1 MMKFV
6 QFSVVLSLGIIIGF
20 FVQEYHTLH
29 NPDSDLKTETSES
42 TQTITNNNTLPPTI
56 LTDKQYPHEL
66 ETEVTALRKKITF
79 LEKSLND
86 QQQTSEKN
94 SEEEPQE
101 NTPVKK
107 LSKEVLIQIGVTESI
122 ANDILSRLSQFEYQ
136 LLELHDRAEREG
148 YLSSSRYSRERN
160 KLRLNA
166 PSLQK
171 ELGKDNY
178 DNYLY
183 ITEQNNRISV
193 STVMMN
199 SPAEKLGVQA
209 GDIILNYANEKILS
223 WQELRKLT
231 RNGVYGEYVN
241 LNILR
246 DGKMLNILVPR
257 GPLGVQLEATKLD
270 PLVEYNY

>member
-1 MMKFV
+1 MKFV
-6 QFSVVLSLGIIIGF
+6 QFSVVLSLGILVGF

-29 NPDSDLKTETSES
+29 NSEPKTETSDS
-42 TQTITNNNTLPPTI
+42 AQTINNDEKNPSAI
-56 LTDKQYPHEL
+56 ITDKQYPHKL

>member
-1 MMKFV
+1 MKFV
-6 QFSVVLSLGIIIGF
+6 QFSFVLSLGIIIGL
-20 FVQEYHTLH
+20 FVQEYHTLR
-29 NPDSDLKTETSES
+29 NSDPDPKTETSDT
-42 TQTITNNNTLPPTI
+42 TQTINNDDTNPPAI
-56 LTDKQYPHEL
+56 ITDKQYPHKL
-66 ETEVTALRKKITF
+66 ETDVKALRKKVAF
-79 LEKSLND
+79 LEQTLKE
-86 QQQTSEKN
+86 QQQTNKLN
-94 SEEEPQE
+94 SKDESDD
-101 NTPVKK
+101 NKPVEK

-122 ANDILSRLSQFEYQ
+122 AEEILSRLSQFEYG

-148 YLSSSRYSRERN
+148 YLNSSRYSRERN
-160 KLRLNA
+160 KLMLNA

-183 ITEQNNRISV
+183 KTEQNNRVSI

-199 SPAEKLGVQA
+199 SPAEQLGVKS

-257 GPLGVQLEATKLD
+257 GPLGVQLKATKLD